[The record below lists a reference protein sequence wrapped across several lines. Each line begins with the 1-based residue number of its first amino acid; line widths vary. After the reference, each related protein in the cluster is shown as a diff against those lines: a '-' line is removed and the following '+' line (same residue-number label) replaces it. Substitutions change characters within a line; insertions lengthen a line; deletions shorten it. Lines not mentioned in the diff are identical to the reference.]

1 MYVCTY
7 VMYVYVCV
15 YTYRSKSVHTKIY
28 EQRTVLMGRWTL
40 LWGRW
45 AVIMTRDLRD
55 HGVRT
60 PAGTVHWTQ
69 RDGYYLEFLSKLLD
83 FWSCGYPGAGCLSSI
98 MGKTSNFCTT
108 TCHRTTKKWEKI
120 TDIRRKK
127 GKKKKG
133 KNGKNQILAWKISH
147 ILYLVPHIILVLVHG
162 PRTATDKTC
171 VYVCSRS
178 YISVRL

>member
-1 MYVCTY
+1 MSEMMKKNIKIENKIYLYCVPGMYVCTY

-69 RDGYYLEFLSKLLD
+69 RDGYYLEFLSQLLD

-108 TCHRTTKKWEKI
+108 TCHRTTKK
-120 TDIRRKK
+120 
-127 GKKKKG
+127 
-133 KNGKNQILAWKISH
+133 
-147 ILYLVPHIILVLVHG
+147 
-162 PRTATDKTC
+162 
-171 VYVCSRS
+171 
-178 YISVRL
+178 